1 MFLGFIL
8 KRKPETALWS
18 AVQEAEARGLRWG
31 HQLHRRPLLVHELTE
46 GCRQRPPR
54 TPAHGKYFYPRF
66 MEEETEAQRH
76 QGTCPAAHSWR
87 VALLSQ
93 TLAIRLE
100 PGTPTL
106 YQPQRGLPG
115 SGTGQ
120 APAPWLEGMEATQEP
135 PYQHRAEHV
144 TSQDPGLSSIQRGAH
159 PLCSSGNRKFL
170 PSPNYTS
177 SEQTEC
183 SLSM

>member
-1 MFLGFIL
+1 M
-8 KRKPETALWS
+8 
-18 AVQEAEARGLRWG
+18 
-31 HQLHRRPLLVHELTE
+31 
-46 GCRQRPPR
+46 
-54 TPAHGKYFYPRF
+54 
-66 MEEETEAQRH
+66 
-76 QGTCPAAHSWR
+76 
-87 VALLSQ
+87 LSQ
-93 TLAIRLE
+93 TLAIRWE

-144 TSQDPGLSSIQRGAH
+144 TSQDPGLSSIQRGAR
-159 PLCSSGNRKFL
+159 PLCSSGNHRLESTFL

-177 SEQTEC
+177 PPNKQNAVYLCNYSIPVFGLQGISAIKSFPAR
-183 SLSM
+183 SLRQRAFRASLTCGVSSFWHRRKESSISFIYFS